1 MVELGIA
8 NIAMF
13 FVIIGI
19 CLIFVITWIIKSESR
34 INVCKTE
41 IKKLKAQV
49 ATAEREKFML
59 SEKVNE
65 LESAPPAPHI
75 SIDQG
80 EPSASSAM
88 APVGPQREG
97 ADPAILL
104 QALEQNATLEREN
117 KKLKTELDEAT
128 KSLEDIYK
136 ALVEKN
142 A

>member
-34 INVCKTE
+34 INVCKAE
-41 IKKLKAQV
+41 IKRLKAQV

-59 SEKVNE
+59 SEKVND

-80 EPSASSAM
+80 EPSASPTM
-88 APVGPQREG
+88 VPVGPQREG

-117 KKLKTELDEAT
+117 KKLKVELDEAT